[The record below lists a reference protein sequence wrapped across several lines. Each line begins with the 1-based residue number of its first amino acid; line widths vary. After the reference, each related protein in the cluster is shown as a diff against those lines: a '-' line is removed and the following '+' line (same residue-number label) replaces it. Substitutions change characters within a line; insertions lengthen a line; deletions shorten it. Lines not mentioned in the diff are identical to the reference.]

1 MSQKKGASVV
11 GKMMIKNIVVGGLET
26 NCYIFADLDKKE
38 AAIIDP
44 GPNGGGIKREIE
56 KYGLNIKCIIN
67 THGHGDHISSN
78 GKFKAPIYI
87 HKLDADFLH
96 NEKLNMSASFGFS
109 IKSPKAKHTLEEGDV
124 IKIGDFELKVLHT
137 PGHTPGSISLLGSGF
152 VFTGDTLFMG
162 GVGRTDFPYGSEE
175 KLIDSIR
182 QKLLVLDDNTVVY
195 PGHGSPSTIGAEK
208 ASNDFILMKI
218 A

>member
-1 MSQKKGASVV
+1 
-11 GKMMIKNIVVGGLET
+11 MMIKRIVVGGLET
-26 NCYIFADLDKKE
+26 NCYIFADLDKKK

-44 GPNGGGIKREIE
+44 GSNGSGIKREIE
-56 KYGLNIKCIIN
+56 KYGLNIKCIVN

-96 NEKLNMSASFGFS
+96 NVKLNMSAAFGFS
-109 IKSPKAKHTLEEGDV
+109 IKSPEASHILEEGD
-124 IKIGDFELKVLHT
+124 IIEIGDLKLKVLHT
-137 PGHTPGSISLLGSGF
+137 PGHTPGSISLLGNGF

-182 QKLLVLDDNTVVY
+182 QKLLVLSDATVIY
-195 PGHGSPSTIGAEK
+195 PGHGPSSTIGAEK
-208 ASNDFILMKI
+208 LTN
-218 A
+218 